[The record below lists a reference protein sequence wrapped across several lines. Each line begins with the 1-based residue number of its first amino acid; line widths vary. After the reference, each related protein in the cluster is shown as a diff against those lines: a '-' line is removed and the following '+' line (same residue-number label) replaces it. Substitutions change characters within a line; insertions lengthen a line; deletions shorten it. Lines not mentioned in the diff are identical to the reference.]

1 MFFRVTLKGDW
12 FGNTE
17 LPVGLFDDPDGFTI
31 TNEIY
36 IDHKP
41 DSYAYAGQEGRKLL
55 TRQECV
61 EKFGVLDDD

>member
-1 MFFRVTLKGDW
+1 M
-12 FGNTE
+12 
-17 LPVGLFDDPDGFTI
+17 

-41 DSYAYAGQEGRKLL
+41 DSFAYAGDGRRLL

-61 EKFGVLDDD
+61 ERFGVLEGGGPED